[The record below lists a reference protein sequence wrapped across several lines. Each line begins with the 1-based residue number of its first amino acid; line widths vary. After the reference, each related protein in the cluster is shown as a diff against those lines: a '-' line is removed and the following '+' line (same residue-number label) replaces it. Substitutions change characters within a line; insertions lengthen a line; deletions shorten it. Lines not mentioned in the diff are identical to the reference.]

1 MLNLF
6 FVPDLPTTVGSTYEF
21 AGDDAGHAI
30 RVLRTQIGEALA
42 LSSGQG
48 AWSIVEV
55 IAIAKKS
62 MTVRVV
68 STGFEEALPV
78 EFTVAQA
85 LTKGDR
91 IKESIELNTAG
102 GADVILLWAATRSIG
117 KGTPD
122 LMQKLA
128 TTAREASK
136 QTRRNR
142 IPFVMGVLD
151 AKKIAAEIPNYDLA
165 IIFHESA
172 SQKLT
177 DVVKPGAKKVLIII
191 GPEGGITDEEL
202 ALFKSAG
209 AQVALMG
216 RPIFRSAH
224 AGMAALSGVNA
235 ALKIW

>member
-1 MLNLF
+1 MLSLF
-6 FVPDLPTTVGSTYEF
+6 FVQDLPTTVGSSFEF
-21 AGDDAGHAI
+21 AGDDAQHAI
-30 RVLRTQIGEALA
+30 RVLRTQIGDVIA
-42 LSSGQG
+42 LSNGLG

-55 IAIAKKS
+55 TAVSKKS
-62 MTVRVV
+62 LTVQVS
-68 STGFEEALPV
+68 STGYEEALPV

-91 IKESIELNTAG
+91 IKESIELSTAG
-102 GADVILLWAATRSIG
+102 GADVILLWAADRSIG
-117 KGTPD
+117 KATPD

-151 AKKIAAEIPNYDLA
+151 AKKIAAEIANYDLA
-165 IIFHESA
+165 IVFHESA
-172 SQKLT
+172 TNKLT
-177 DVVKPGAKKVLIII
+177 DFVKVDAKKVLIII
-191 GPEGGITDEEL
+191 GPEGGLTGEEL
-202 ALFKSAG
+202 AIFTAAG
-209 AQVALMG
+209 AKVALMG

-224 AGMAALSGVNA
+224 AAMAALSGLNA

>member
-1 MLNLF
+1 MLTLF

-21 AGDDAGHAI
+21 VGDDAGHAI

-91 IKESIELNTAG
+91 IKESIELDTAG

-165 IIFHESA
+165 IVFHESA

-177 DVVKPGAKKVLIII
+177 DVVKTGVKKVLIII

-202 ALFKSAG
+202 AQFKSAG

>member
-1 MLNLF
+1 MLTLF
-6 FVPDLPTTVGSTYEF
+6 FVNDLPKVIGSSYQFGGE
-21 AGDDAGHAI
+21 DAGHAI
-30 RVLRTQIGEALA
+30 RVLRTQVGDSFA
-42 LSSGQG
+42 LSDGQG
-48 AWSIVEV
+48 GWSIVQV
-55 IAIAKKS
+55 KAVDKKS
-62 MTVRVV
+62 MSVEVMQ
-68 STGFEEALPV
+68 SGYEEALPV

-117 KGTPD
+117 KTNPD

-165 IIFHESA
+165 IVFHESA
-172 SQKLT
+172 QLKLT
-177 DVVKPGAKKVLIII
+177 VIVKPGIKKVLAII

-202 ALFKSAG
+202 AIFTGAG
-209 AQVALMG
+209 AQVAVLG

-224 AGMAALSGVNA
+224 AGMAALSGLNA
-235 ALKIW
+235 ALNIW

>member
-1 MLNLF
+1 MLTLF

-55 IAIAKKS
+55 IAIAKRS

-68 STGFEEALPV
+68 SSGFEEALPV

-117 KGTPD
+117 KTTPD

-151 AKKIAAEIPNYDLA
+151 AKKIADEIPNYDLA
-165 IIFHESA
+165 ILFHEGA

-177 DVVKPGAKKVLIII
+177 DVVKPGAKKVLLIV

-202 ALFKSAG
+202 ALFKAAG